1 MAKTLQNQDAWIQI
15 RCPQEITTTLK
26 EVAKAQ
32 GVTASE
38 YVRETLVLRL
48 RRDRAAA
55 AKEARAA

>member
-1 MAKTLQNQDAWIQI
+1 MAKSLQNQDSWIQI

-26 EVAKAQ
+26 EVAKARNM
-32 GVTASE
+32 TASE
-38 YVRETLVLRL
+38 YVREAVTLRL